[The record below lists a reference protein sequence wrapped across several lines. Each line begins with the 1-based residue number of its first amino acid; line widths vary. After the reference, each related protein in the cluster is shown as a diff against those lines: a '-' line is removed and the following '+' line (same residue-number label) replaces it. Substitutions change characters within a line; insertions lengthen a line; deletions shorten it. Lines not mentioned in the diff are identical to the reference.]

1 MTTSEEGRPVPGIL
15 SPETLAAQALGDVDP
30 VYGALVPPIH
40 LSTTYERGP
49 DGAYRSGRAYTR
61 ADNPTYDHAE
71 QLLATLEAG
80 AGCALFASG
89 NAAATAVFQSLLP
102 GDHVLVARILYWGI
116 RKWLAEFAVSWGL
129 DVEFVD
135 TADPAAVAA
144 AIRPGRTRL
153 LWLETPANPTWE
165 ITDLAAVVK
174 IAHAADVRVA
184 VDNTVA
190 TPVLTRPIE
199 LGADLVVHSAT
210 KYLNGHSDVLAG
222 AVVTAR
228 RDPFWERIRS
238 WRRNAGGVVG
248 AFEAWLLQR
257 GMRTL
262 FLRVRRSSETALT
275 LARHFDGHPT
285 VTTVLY
291 PGLPSHP
298 GHAIAA
304 RQMTGG
310 FGGML
315 SIRIAGGEEQ
325 AMAVA
330 AAVRIFKRATSLGG
344 VESLIEAR
352 RSVEGPSSSVPA
364 DLLRLSIGL
373 EAPED
378 LIADLEGA
386 LAAIPPRATVGSSPT
401 VEGVTGTGTADSDLA
416 AAVNAAL
423 DRSVTPTIIARG
435 GAIRVAHVGDGVVTL
450 RATGSPGATLPAAEA
465 IEALVRAAVP
475 KVAGVR
481 VVWHDGEPAPVSAP
495 GDLAARVRR
504 VLEDEVNPAV
514 AAHRG
519 HVALVGVVDG
529 RVQLRL
535 EGGCQGCSLAEVTV
549 RQGIERLLR
558 ARVAEI
564 VAVVDVTD
572 HEAGGNPFYTP
583 EKR

>member
-1 MTTSEEGRPVPGIL
+1 VRNTL

-190 TPVLTRPIE
+190 TPVLTRPVE

-222 AVVTAR
+222 AIVTAR

-386 LAAIPPRATVGSSPT
+386 LATIPRATGGSSPT
-401 VEGVTGTGTADSDLA
+401 VEGVTGTGTVDSDPTV
-416 AAVNAAL
+416 AVQAAL
-423 DRSVTPTIIARG
+423 DRSVAPTIIARG

-450 RATGSPGATLPAAEA
+450 RATGSPGATLPAADA

-475 KVAGVR
+475 RVAGVR
-481 VVWHDGEPAPVSAP
+481 VVWQDGEPAPVSAP

-504 VLEDEVNPAV
+504 VIENEVNPAV

-558 ARVAEI
+558 ARFGEI
-564 VAVVDVTD
+564 VAIVDVTD
-572 HEAGGNPFYTP
+572 HEAGSNPFYTP

>member
-1 MTTSEEGRPVPGIL
+1 MRNTL

-102 GDHVLVARILYWGI
+102 GDHVLVARVLYWGI

-275 LARHFDGHPT
+275 LAHHFDGHPT

-386 LAAIPPRATVGSSPT
+386 LSAIPRPATVASSRT

-416 AAVNAAL
+416 AAVKAAL

-435 GAIRVAHVGDGVVTL
+435 GAVRVADVADGIVTL
-450 RATGSPGATLPAAEA
+450 RATGSPGATLAAEA

-481 VVWHDGEPAPVSAP
+481 VVWQDGEPAPVSAT
-495 GDLAARVRR
+495 GDLAERVRR

-519 HVALVGVVDG
+519 HVALVGVLDG

-558 ARVAEI
+558 ARFGEI

-572 HEAGGNPFYTP
+572 HEAGSNPFYTP